1 MKKTTFNIMR
11 GAGKTV
17 FLLTMLMLFNA
28 QGAWAT
34 IFHYFDMEGNVAFV
48 FNDFE
53 SNANT
58 TRKASI
64 NNTLESPYI
73 TATYYSD
80 AECTTTIASWHPA
93 TDLHIYVKYT
103 LKSDISSLPDLTGQ
117 TAYTLYI
124 NNGYGYVRESD
135 GNYVKNQTGR
145 NSSTVWGDNYSWYLE
160 AKEVTVDGVTYRD
173 PYNVAIKNKKTGKY
187 LVTDQIDT
195 RVQNE
200 PSYFCILPTRQGGT
214 CSLLNRSTGDASTYT
229 YYCPNNVNGYF
240 KTCQNSL
247 DAQKPADDGGC
258 NVYFDKVVEPY
269 HVTYHVR
276 ANGLTGDDEVVYT
289 QDVALGDR
297 IALPDALKRYG
308 TSNIQYREE
317 YSSEPYAENK
327 TITADMD
334 TDGDKTVNI
343 YVTYDYDEMFSPDYE
358 NLAWYTLKN
367 NTHQLYYNGNGE
379 AKAGNNRTSQ
389 LPEDLWAFVGT
400 PYKFEIVN
408 YKAGNAL
415 HAATNSTDNKTNII
429 LSEDAT
435 TYPYYYWEAPY
446 STKDASKPAFRLIG
460 SECAMDFAESSNSGK
475 AWLYIDD
482 YSRTTALTVTKVEL
496 VTFKVYDSDGTMNFS
511 ATYPATS
518 EDGMT
523 VEMGSNSTKLE
534 KELLRRYVEFTAI
547 SENADFSSP
556 VSSYTIS
563 SESAGKTIYLKW
575 EYTDDA
581 PVFGKGTD
589 AGEYQ
594 YYMLKPTGSNRFGVT
609 GDAAQGYSVGTSTP
623 AGEVTD
629 HNHQFAFVGNPYAMH
644 LYSRYAGKYVGCEGT
659 AMVIDNDA
667 NGVEFELMLGES
679 GNFIAINK
687 ATGKT
692 INGNANTSWTLA
704 DIVVPL
710 SVFSEDNPSQRKDYQ
725 EYALSLNGAAANS
738 RITTDMLTV
747 ANNDYGT
754 THDYAHAFCD
764 YTFYGNS
771 ALTAPVSAEGLPYF
785 GGKEQQ
791 RKEFFAAYTV
801 DLDAFER
808 IYYMDDSP
816 NNDHAYISKNAE
828 TTNGYTTGSHAN
840 LENPVKTDVTDIYRW
855 QFSGDP
861 YNMQIHNLSM
871 GDNAVDYALAARTL
885 TEKDDTTPSEDAGTT
900 ALLTNSSY
908 GQYSHWEVMKNGDH
922 YVFWST
928 DADKRYTY
936 SLTTPT
942 NKCSKSTLYVT
953 VPPVSGGKANI
964 RQVEWDLVDVFEHFN
979 VVWHVMDPNGNEVA
993 TETKGIYKDIVVALE
1008 DMPESLKRHFCN
1020 YEKMY
1025 SDAAC
1030 TAAVESITVTEATD
1044 LYVPYTLD
1052 SSAPDFCESTP
1063 NSSTDDKYWYE
1074 MRYPEMGSCI
1084 FYNIDKVDKTW
1095 DRLDDIRAKE
1105 ASEYAYY
1112 RWALVGS
1119 PYNVKLYNK
1128 GTGTYLSTDGSS
1140 LSMDSE
1146 GSAFG
1151 LYDDYTGDLCAIRD
1165 ISTGIYITA
1174 TAGVQ
1179 KVNNAGG
1186 TAAEF
1191 TNTNGLSEVYVVLH
1205 YSDKTLRPGA
1215 AGETETIH
1223 LTNFQKNG
1231 KNMDD
1236 VLPAVWKRA
1245 FCNYTY
1251 YWDPNTNEGS
1261 YNEKAQITEVGDEM
1275 VDAYKGDSKIYIHVT
1290 YDFKTAAPF
1299 NWSNDDTKHWY
1310 YMVNNHKTGN
1320 EQGKMVYRD
1329 SSPKLR
1335 VSTGLQDNRIYLF
1348 NFEWCVVGDPYGF
1361 RILNHYEPDL
1371 QYNQFISVTEEM
1383 DGHGDG
1389 NVLQQM
1395 AGNGN
1400 SYFEMMESRYA
1411 NSFWMHP
1418 IYTQDLIEEIEYG
1431 SVSFVGQN
1439 YNGSAAIIPTEKKTI
1454 NTLRG
1459 ISSTNFRLEQLSK
1472 ATLAEYVKY
1481 AGFVGGL
1488 QTSLVSDELMEKAKN
1503 GTLTEDDEEYII
1515 DKIENGGTV
1524 EMKQGY
1530 YRIVPYTKE
1539 DGENH
1544 YYLRGYLDDDERT
1557 QSGGMNWNMKVED
1570 ADAALYDP
1578 ASIFWFESTAD
1589 GELPR
1594 YFIRNQGLN
1603 LVGNWFENQEP
1614 YKSRYE
1620 NIGAGILQLK
1630 TQAQETSSDLPL
1642 DYLAVFAN
1650 STESTT
1656 RNCFEMYNSTRLYLL
1671 PVDGD
1676 MPLRLKLNEA
1686 FGKSYASFYVP
1697 FDVQIADNCDAVP
1710 FYGKEEHHFTK
1721 DGVDVYT
1728 LFCQT
1733 LDFIN
1738 PEWGEKV
1745 IPAGTPVVLR
1755 SNSATTDILLTLPK
1769 DEPSD
1774 NSAVLS
1780 ENKISGHYLS
1790 RVDSRP
1796 ELFTFGREQT
1806 YEGYTGEVID
1816 GKYTGRVGFFRRL
1829 NPSKKLPNNRAYY
1842 INPNQSNNSKGYVF
1856 DFYED
1861 EATGVSIVNME
1872 KGDVIFYDI
1881 QGRRVEHPSKKG
1893 IYIMRDANGR
1903 NMGTKRVFK

>member
-1 MKKTTFNIMR
+1 MKKRIITSCCR
-11 GAGKTV
+11 LLPAAC
-17 FLLTMLMLFNA
+17 LLTILMLFTA
-28 QGAWAT
+28 QGAWA
-34 IFHYFDMEGNVAFV
+34 A
-48 FNDFE
+48 
-53 SNANT
+53 ANT
-58 TRKASI
+58 YHIIDLSGNTIVEYSI
-64 NNTLESPYI
+64 QGWVNPNSIKNLLISPYVD
-73 TATYYSD
+73 ATYYSN
-80 AECTTTIASWHPA
+80 AECTTTITTWGDS
-93 TDLHIYVKYT
+93 DGRDIYVKYA
-103 LKSDISSLPDLTGQ
+103 LKSDVSSLPDLTGQ
-117 TAYTLYI
+117 TAYTMYM
-124 NNGYGYVRESD
+124 NNGYGYVNNSRKLQKD
-135 GNYVKNQTGR
+135 GSPRKPE
-145 NSSTVWGDNYSWYLE
+145 TVWGDSYQWYFIAE
-160 AKEVTVDGVTYRD
+160 NGD
-173 PYNVAIKNKKTGKY
+173 PYHVAIMNKATGKY
-187 LVTDQIDT
+187 LVTT
-195 RVQNE
+195 GNNSNGTKVQDE
-200 PSYFCILPTRQGGT
+200 PSYYCILPNGT
-214 CSLLNRSTGDASTYT
+214 SGAYALLNISTGNAATSQYCYPYNITGSTYMKE
-229 YYCPNNVNGYF
+229 N
-240 KTCQNSL
+240 
-247 DAQKPADDGGC
+247 KPYNDGGAKT
-258 NVYFDKVVEPY
+258 YFDKVVDPY

-334 TDGDKTVNI
+334 TDGDKTFNI

-367 NTHQLYYNGNGE
+367 DTHQLYYNGNGE
-379 AKAGNNRTSQ
+379 AKAGNNRNSQ
-389 LPEDLWAFVGT
+389 LPEDRWAFVGT

-460 SECAMDFAESSNSGK
+460 SECAMDFASSSNSGK
-475 AWLYIDD
+475 AWLYIDNN
-482 YSRTTALTVTKVEL
+482 SKTTALTVSKVEL

-518 EDGMT
+518 EDGMK

-581 PVFGKGTD
+581 PVFGKATD

-594 YYMLKPTGSNRFGVT
+594 YYMLKPTNDNRFGVT
-609 GDAAQGYSVGTSTP
+609 GDAAQGYSVGTSTL

-710 SVFSEDNPSQRKDYQ
+710 NVFSEDNPSQRKDYQ
-725 EYALSLNGAAANS
+725 EYALSLNGAAADS

-885 TEKDDTTPSEDAGTT
+885 TETDGTTPSEDAGTT

-942 NKCSKSTLYVT
+942 NKLSKSTLYVT

-993 TETKGIYKDIVVALE
+993 TETKVIYKDIVVALE

-1052 SSAPDFCESTP
+1052 SSAPDFCESIP

-1084 FYNIDKVDKTW
+1084 FYNIDKVDKTY
-1095 DRLDDIRAKE
+1095 DNLDIIRAKE
-1105 ASEYAYY
+1105 ASKYAYY

-1275 VDAYKGDSKIYIHVT
+1275 VDAYKGGSEIYIHAT
-1290 YDFKTAAPF
+1290 YDFETAAPF

-1371 QYNQFISVTEEM
+1371 QYNQFISVTGEM

-1439 YNGSAAIIPTEKKTI
+1439 YNGSAAIIPTEKNTI

-1686 FGKSYASFYVP
+1686 FGKTYSSLYVP
-1697 FDVQIADNCDAVP
+1697 FDVEIAEDCDAKP
-1710 FYGKEEHHFTK
+1710 FFGSVEHKYKE
-1721 DGVDVYT
+1721 DGEDVYT
-1728 LFCQT
+1728 LYCLT
-1733 LDFIN
+1733 LDYHN
-1738 PEWGEKV
+1738 ESYGEKR
-1745 IPAGTPVVLR
+1745 IPAGTPVVIR
-1755 SNSATTDILLTLPK
+1755 SDSGSATDIVLTLPNDK
-1769 DEPSD
+1769 PTDDEGL
-1774 NSAVLS
+1774 AAK
-1780 ENKISGHYLS
+1780 NKIEGTY
-1790 RVDSRP
+1790 RKIKDTRP
-1796 ELFTFGREQT
+1796 ELYTFGREKK
-1806 YEGYTGEVID
+1806 D
-1816 GKYTGRVGFFRRL
+1816 DKYTGRVGFFKRSNTENKL
-1829 NPSKKLPNNRAYY
+1829 NANRVFY
-1842 INPNQSNNSKGYVF
+1842 ISPFYNTGSNGAKGMVFEFESEMPTGIRSYQGNAANQ
-1856 DFYED
+1856 
-1861 EATGVSIVNME
+1861 
-1872 KGDVIFYDI
+1872 DVYDL
-1881 QGRRVEHPSKKG
+1881 QGRRVEHTAKHG
-1893 IYIMRDANGR
+1893 IYIVG
-1903 NMGTKRVFK
+1903 GKKYVK